1 MLFQHHVPNMVHQ
14 LRHVL
19 ANMDFT
25 GPEENV
31 VFDMMHTEP
40 LLVKNGFKKRN
51 ARFLDLRRGL
61 KELLPK
67 WSVKA
72 CQYEH
77 VGLELG
83 MVTEK
88 HVDKLKKDTCVVKDT
103 PDPTST
109 SAAVLTL
116 DDKVVRGTCQNAL
129 VIACTMLGEGSH
141 FNLCAIIVARTEPVD
156 VWHSHQ
162 K

>member
-1 MLFQHHVPNMVHQ
+1 MLVTLNMEHGPWDCDTRYAQVQEAWAEITKHHTARSSVLFQHHVPNMVHQ

-40 LLVKNGFKKRN
+40 LLVKKGYKERN

-67 WSVKA
+67 WFVKA

-88 HVDKLKKDTCVVKDT
+88 QVDKLKKDTCVVNDT

-109 SAAVLTL
+109 SASVLTL
-116 DDKVVRGTCQNAL
+116 DDKLVR
-129 VIACTMLGEGSH
+129 
-141 FNLCAIIVARTEPVD
+141 
-156 VWHSHQ
+156 
-162 K
+162 